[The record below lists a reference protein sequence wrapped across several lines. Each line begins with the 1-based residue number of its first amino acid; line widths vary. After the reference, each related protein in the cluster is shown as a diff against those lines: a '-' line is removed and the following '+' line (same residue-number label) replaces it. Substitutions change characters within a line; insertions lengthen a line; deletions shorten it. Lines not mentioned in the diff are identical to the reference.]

1 VYLTEDHRNLS
12 GLYRYVPFE
21 RSGRTGS
28 LERGGQLQSARVKG
42 IPNADLN
49 VAYVG
54 QMFELEWVSI
64 ADPDADPGAY
74 SDATVT
80 DTASGPFLQ
89 ARNQG
94 CLRMARGEGLWHH
107 AGKLF
112 IVDTATGRDI
122 IGRRGRGQGALWI
135 LDLGTMRLSAH
146 FVSDHWSAASHPD
159 NVTVSPR
166 GAVVLTEDCDG
177 AKQQLRSGERLVA
190 MTPDGQCYPFCRNN
204 VTLTADDVA
213 AAGKSVQP
221 GDYRGREFTGV
232 CFDSSGQF
240 MFVNIQ
246 TPGITLA
253 IWGPWE
259 RGNL

>member
-1 VYLTEDHRNLS
+1 
-12 GLYRYVPFE
+12 
-21 RSGRTGS
+21 
-28 LERGGQLQSARVKG
+28 
-42 IPNADLN
+42 
-49 VAYVG
+49 
-54 QMFELEWVSI
+54 
-64 ADPDADPGAY
+64 
-74 SDATVT
+74 
-80 DTASGPFLQ
+80 
-89 ARNQG
+89 
-94 CLRMARGEGLWHH
+94 
-107 AGKLF
+107 
-112 IVDTATGRDI
+112 
-122 IGRRGRGQGALWI
+122 
-135 LDLGTMRLSAH
+135 
-146 FVSDHWSAASHPD
+146 
-159 NVTVSPR
+159 
-166 GAVVLTEDCDG
+166 VVLTEDCDG